1 MPIITRSAAAVE
13 GEDWQQILAQAFRRP
28 QELLEYLDLPLSE
41 MPERLQACQ
50 EFSMLVPRTYAA
62 LMQSGNA
69 TDPLLL
75 QVLPQATENE
85 HRPGYITDPLAEKD
99 TNIQPGIIHKY
110 RGRVLLLATS
120 GCAVNCRY
128 CFRRHFAYGDNRISR
143 KQWAE
148 ALNYVA
154 TDSSIS
160 EVILSGGDPLLLQD
174 DALQELVT
182 LIEAIP
188 HVRRL
193 RIHSR
198 LPVVIPQR
206 LTPALQSLLSNSRLQ
221 VSMVL
226 HINHATELSDAL
238 RLPLQALRQSGVTLL
253 NQAVLLRKVNN
264 TLGILSDLSERLFE
278 FGVLPYY
285 LHLLDSVRGAHHF
298 DISEQEAVFLYRQLL
313 AELPGY
319 LVPRLVREE
328 AGKANKSPINL
339 DR

>member
-28 QELLEYLDLPLSE
+28 QELLEYLNLPLSE
-41 MPERLQACQ
+41 IPERLQACQ
-50 EFSMLVPRTYAA
+50 EFSMLVPRPYAA

-69 TDPLLL
+69 ADPLLL

-85 HRPGYITDPLAEKD
+85 HRSGYVTDPLAEKD

-110 RGRVLLLATS
+110 RGRVLLLTAS

-128 CFRRHFAYGDNRISR
+128 CFRRHFSYGDNRISR
-143 KQWAE
+143 KQWTE
-148 ALNYVA
+148 ALSYVA
-154 TDSSIS
+154 ADTGIS

-174 DALQELVT
+174 DTLQELVT

-206 LTPALQSLLSNSRLQ
+206 LTPALQRLLCNNRLQ

-226 HINHATELSDAL
+226 HVNHPAELSNAL
-238 RLPLQALRQSGVTLL
+238 RLPLQALRQNGITLL
-253 NQAVLLRKVNN
+253 NQAVLLRKVND

-298 DISEQEAVFLYRQLL
+298 DLCEQKAVFLYRQLL

>member
-13 GEDWQQILAQAFRRP
+13 AEDWQQILAQSFRRP
-28 QELLEYLDLPLSE
+28 QALLEYLNLPLSE
-41 MPERLQACQ
+41 LPQRLQACD
-50 EFSMLVPRTYAA
+50 EFSMLVPRPYAA
-62 LMQSGNA
+62 QMQPGDA
-69 TDPLLL
+69 DDPLLL

-110 RGRVLLLATS
+110 RGRILLLATA

-128 CFRRHFAYGDNRISR
+128 CFRRHFAYADNRIGR

-148 ALNYVA
+148 ALAYVA
-154 TDSSIS
+154 ADAGIS

-174 DALQELVT
+174 EALQELIH
-182 LIEAIP
+182 LIEDIP

-193 RIHSR
+193 RIHTR

-206 LTPALQSLLSNSRLQ
+206 LTTALQEMLHNSRLQ
-221 VSMVL
+221 TSIVV
-226 HINHATELSDAL
+226 HINHPNELSEAH
-238 RLPLQALRQSGVTLL
+238 RQPLQALRQSGTTLL

-264 TLGILSDLSERLFE
+264 NLGILSDLSERLFE

-298 DISEQEAVFLYRQLL
+298 DVSEQEAVFLYRQLL

>member
-1 MPIITRSAAAVE
+1 MPIITRTAVTVE
-13 GEDWQQILAQAFRRP
+13 GEDWRQILAQAFRRP
-28 QELLEYLDLPLSE
+28 QELLEYLKLPLSQL
-41 MPERLQACQ
+41 PERLQACD
-50 EFSMLVPRTYAA
+50 EFSMLVPRPYAA
-62 LMQSGNA
+62 QMEPGNIA
-69 TDPLLL
+69 DPLLR

-110 RGRVLLLATS
+110 RGRILLLAAA

-128 CFRRHFAYGDNRISR
+128 CFRRHFAYSDNRISR

-154 TDSSIS
+154 EDASIS

-174 DALQELVT
+174 EVLQELVQR
-182 LIEAIP
+182 IADIS

-206 LTPALQSLLSNSRLQ
+206 LTRPLLEMLSNSRLQ
-221 VSMVL
+221 TSVVL
-226 HINHATELSDAL
+226 HVNHPKELTETH
-238 RLPLQALRQSGVTLL
+238 RQPLLTLRQNGITLL
-253 NQAVLLRKVNN
+253 NQAVLLKNVNN
-264 TLGILSDLSERLFE
+264 ELGILSDLSERLFE

-298 DISEQEAVFLYRQLL
+298 DVSEQEAVFLYRQLL